1 LINQFDYREWLLQH
15 GATNTSVQSRF
26 LSGIYDFVFA
36 CRDGDKKRPAGAS
49 FAAGVAVRMAMRMF
63 FTYRGSMFW
72 RIRSGMGDAVFAPLY
87 KVLLRPDRKSKIKEG
102 ETRTVSPV
110 QFHFLHELDKVC
122 FDVASNRKRYVKT
135 WGDAHELDRLS
146 ASALDNSGCWP
157 DFPNRRFARV
167 LEQGNSIRKLNRGKD
182 FDGVIFAM
190 GIDAFKKACA
200 DAMRATL
207 SEEEFHPWATMC
219 DEVKTVATK
228 SAQVPTPRREKLFG
242 LA

>member
-1 LINQFDYREWLLQH
+1 
-15 GATNTSVQSRF
+15 
-26 LSGIYDFVFA
+26 
-36 CRDGDKKRPAGAS
+36 
-49 FAAGVAVRMAMRMF
+49 MF
-63 FTYRGSMFW
+63 FNYRGSMFW
-72 RIRSGMGDAVFAPLY
+72 RIRFGMGDAVFAPLY

-122 FDVASNRKRYVKT
+122 FDVASNRKRYVNSLHFRT

-228 SAQVPTPRREKLFG
+228 SAQVPIPRREKLFG